1 MSFSFWI
8 ILLGAVLVLGAIAL
22 GTYLFA
28 ARKLYSRDKQVVS
41 SSGSEPLSGDPPPRR
56 SESERGVR

>member
-1 MSFSFWI
+1 MSFLFWI

-28 ARKLYSRDKQVVS
+28 ARKLYSKDKQAVS
-41 SSGSEPLSGDPPPRR
+41 SPGSELLSPPPPKD
-56 SESERGVR
+56 ESERGVPLR

>member
-1 MSFSFWI
+1 MSFSLWI

-28 ARKLYSRDKQVVS
+28 ARNLYSRDKQVVS
-41 SSGSEPLSGDPPPRR
+41 SPGSGLLSGDRPPPKD
-56 SESERGVR
+56 ESERRVP

>member
-8 ILLGAVLVLGAIAL
+8 ILLGAVVVLGAIAL

-41 SSGSEPLSGDPPPRR
+41 SPGGELLSPPPPKD
-56 SESERGVR
+56 ESERGVP